1 MDNQFPL
8 PGPTTTTTTTTETLA
23 PLPTPEEAAPPLP
36 SYQAPASTKAPVV
49 KPSPIKTILLIV
61 GGLLLIGLIV
71 FGVSKLMGNSSATKS
86 ASSTQTITLTYY
98 GLWEPSSVMKP
109 VIDEFEKENPTI
121 KVSYQLQSSQDYQDR
136 VKTALES
143 QNSPDIV
150 RLHST
155 WLPLLAKDLF
165 PSPTNSVS
173 ATEISTNF
181 YPIVAKTLVSGTQVY
196 GVPMTMEGLALFV
209 NTAMFQQKSLTM
221 PTTWEDV
228 VTDAKLIK
236 EVDPLTG
243 KLTRAGIALGNTTNV
258 DHWSDIVSLMLLQAG
273 VKLTDPQGDEVLAT
287 LQYYTDFINKNH
299 VWDDTLPP
307 SVTAFANEKVAMVIA
322 PSYRAVDIKA
332 INPSLSWQT
341 ISVPQLPD
349 SDTVN
354 WATYWFEAVSKN
366 SKHPTEAWKF
376 LSFLASAKA
385 QQILFD
391 SATTDREFP
400 QPPANKAV
408 AATAQSNAVVAPFIT
423 SMDTARTFYTAGDTH
438 DSKTALNSRLI
449 KYLEDAVNAV
459 SQNQDTKTALT
470 TLDSGFIQVLSQYGL
485 VAAPTATVTP

>member
-8 PGPTTTTTTTTETLA
+8 PGPSASAPTTETVA
-23 PLPTPEEAAPPLP
+23 PLPTPEEAAPPP
-36 SYQAPASTKAPVV
+36 PDYQAPASAKAPII
-49 KPSPIKTILLIV
+49 KPSPVKTILLIV
-61 GGLLLIGLIV
+61 GGLLLVGLVV
-71 FGVSKLMGNSSATKS
+71 FGLSKLLGNKSTTKS
-86 ASSTQTITLTYY
+86 STTQAVTLTYY
-98 GLWEPSSVMKP
+98 GLWESSAVMKP

-121 KVSYQLQSSQDYQDR
+121 KISYQLQSSQDYQDR
-136 VKTALES
+136 IKTSLEG

-155 WLPLLAKDLF
+155 WVPLFAKDLF
-165 PSPTNSVS
+165 PAPANSVS

-181 YPIVAKTLVSGTQVY
+181 YPIVAKTLVSGTSVY
-196 GVPMTMEGLALFV
+196 GVPMTMEGLALYV
-209 NTAMFQQKSLTM
+209 NTAMFQQKSLSM
-221 PTTWEDV
+221 PQTWEDV
-228 VTDAKLIK
+228 VTSAKLIK

-258 DHWSDIVSLMLLQAG
+258 EHWMDIVSLMLLQAG
-273 VKLTDPQGDEVLAT
+273 VKLTDPKGSEVMAT

-307 SVTAFANEKVAMVIA
+307 SVTAFANEKVAMIIA
-322 PSYRAVDIKA
+322 PSYRAIDIKA

-341 ISVPQLPD
+341 LAVPQLPD

-354 WATYWFEAVSKN
+354 WASYWFEAVSKN
-366 SKHPTEAWKF
+366 SKHPQEAWKF

-385 QQILFD
+385 QQLLFD
-391 SATTDREFP
+391 SATTDREYP
-400 QPPANKAV
+400 QAPANKAI
-408 AATAQSNAVVAPFIT
+408 ASTAQSNSVIAPYIT
-423 SMDTARTFYTAGDTH
+423 SMDTARTFYTAGATH

-459 SQNQDTKTALT
+459 SQNQDTASALT
-470 TLDSGFIQVLSQYGL
+470 ALDSGFIQVLSQYNI
-485 VAAPTATVTP
+485 VAAPTATPTP